1 VKKIVLGVLVV
12 VALVVLGA
20 AFYVSRLVSSLDT
33 PEFRARVGAE
43 ASSAL
48 GARVELDALDVSLL
62 RGIRLRGIRVA
73 NPAGFRGQFLTAD
86 LASLSYRPWSLVSGR
101 IDVDEIKIAK
111 PVVTLVSNAE
121 GAFNY
126 EKLMNARSA
135 AAAARPKGPVSSAP
149 GAPLPAL
156 RISRFALEDARIL
169 VLDDKNAATFR
180 MDDADLTA
188 SLGLVKG
195 AAEGTGR
202 ADVAVVSLADVL
214 FLRDVKAPFQV
225 SSERMSLAPLKAKLA
240 GGAVSGDIQV
250 VLKPAVRYGLTLDA
264 AGADVATL
272 LKEAGATGTLA
283 GKLKAKASFSG
294 TAGVATVKGDGR
306 ADIADCRW
314 PKAPIFGVLAGLLQL
329 PELSDPRLEDCH
341 VEFTVASAQARM
353 PVISFKGPALQL
365 TGQGTTHL
373 LTGALDYRMNLA
385 LAPAL
390 IGRIPSGTVRA
401 AFKTRPDGF
410 GAIDFKV
417 TGTTQAPQTDL
428 AQSLGKSVAIEAAKS
443 GLGRFFHK
451 GK

>member
-1 VKKIVLGVLVV
+1 MKKIVLGVLVV
-12 VALVVLGA
+12 LVLLVLGA
-20 AFYVSRLVSSLDT
+20 ALYISRLVSSLDT
-33 PEFRARVGAE
+33 PEFRARVSAE
-43 ASSAL
+43 ASAAL
-48 GARVELDALDVSLL
+48 GVPVEFDALDVSLL

-73 NPAGFRGQFLTAD
+73 NPAGFRGTFLTAD
-86 LASLSYRPWSLVSGR
+86 LASMSYRPWSLVSGR
-101 IDVDEIKIAK
+101 IDVDEIKIGK
-111 PVVTLVSNAE
+111 PVVTLVSNAQ

-126 EKLMNARSA
+126 EKLVDARA
-135 AAAARPKGPVSSAP
+135 AAGTRQKAPVSAAP

-156 RISRFALEDARIL
+156 RISRFALEDARIS

-195 AAEGTGR
+195 AAEGSGR

-225 SSERMSLAPLKAKLA
+225 SPERMSLAPLKAKLA

-250 VLKPAVRYGLTLDA
+250 ALKPAVRYALNIDA
-264 AGADVATL
+264 AGADVTTL
-272 LKEAGATGTLA
+272 LKEAGTAATLT

-329 PELSDPRLEDCH
+329 PEISDPRLEDCH
-341 VEFTVASAQARM
+341 VEFTVASAQVRM
-353 PVISFKGPALQL
+353 PVISFRGPALQL
-365 TGQGTTHL
+365 TGQGVTHL

-385 LAPAL
+385 LSPGL
-390 IGRIPSGTVRA
+390 LGKIPSGTVRA
-401 AFKTRPDGF
+401 AFKARPDGF
-410 GAIDFKV
+410 GTLDFKV
-417 TGTTQAPQTDL
+417 TGTAQAPQTDL

-443 GLGRFFHK
+443 GLGRFFRK
-451 GK
+451 NK

>member
-1 VKKIVLGVLVV
+1 V
-12 VALVVLGA
+12 
-20 AFYVSRLVSSLDT
+20 
-33 PEFRARVGAE
+33 
-43 ASSAL
+43 
-48 GARVELDALDVSLL
+48 
-62 RGIRLRGIRVA
+62 
-73 NPAGFRGQFLTAD
+73 TAD

-101 IDVDEIKIAK
+101 IDVDEIKIEK
-111 PVVTLVSNAE
+111 PVVTLVSNAQ

-126 EKLMNARSA
+126 EKLVDARA
-135 AAAARPKGPVSSAP
+135 QAGPRPKAPVSATP

-156 RISRFALEDARIL
+156 RISRFALEDARIS

-195 AAEGTGR
+195 AAEGSGR
-202 ADVAVVSLADVL
+202 ADVVVVSLADVL
-214 FLRDVKAPFQV
+214 FLRDIKAPFQV
-225 SSERMSLAPLKAKLA
+225 SPERMSLAPLKAKLA
-240 GGAVSGDIQV
+240 GGSVNGDIQV
-250 VLKPAVRYGLTLDA
+250 TLKPAVRYSLTLDA

-272 LKEAGATGTLA
+272 MKEAGTEATLA

-314 PKAPIFGVLAGLLQL
+314 PKAPIFGVLAALLQL

-341 VEFTVASAQARM
+341 VEFAVANAQVRM

-373 LTGALDYRMNLA
+373 LTEALDYRMNLA
-385 LAPAL
+385 LSQAL
-390 IGRIPSGTVRA
+390 LGRIPNATVRA

-410 GAIDFKV
+410 GTLDFKV
-417 TGTTQAPQTDL
+417 SGTATAPQTDI

-443 GLGRFFHK
+443 GLGRFFRK
-451 GK
+451 NK